1 MQKIILTLILSIS
14 LLTLTST
21 PVLAKVQYGEG
32 EVVVSKNEVISDDL
46 YIAGKTVRIEGKVEG
61 DLYVAGENI
70 FVTGDVVGDTT
81 AVGSDIN
88 IEGSIGQDAYLAGR
102 TITVTRAKVSDSLHV
117 AGQNITI
124 SGDTLLGGSLLGAGS
139 NVRNDATVARSLM
152 LAGATLYQNAPVLG
166 EARLAGKD
174 LTLGPKTSIS
184 KDLTYFLSPDSG
196 KIDNQAKVKG
206 NTNVVTEPTEWREK
220 RTIDEQNRRNF
231 GYLWRVWSYVG
242 MLLVGGVAIWLL
254 KKPLDTAV
262 NSLHNQSLSA
272 LGTGLLISILTPPAL
287 LLLMFTVIGIPLAML
302 SIPLYIILLYAG
314 KIVIA
319 LALARTLFSAASFT
333 KVIPLFEMFVGV
345 SALHLLKLIPVAGY
359 FIGMLA
365 TWIGIGA
372 IYLSLKKKVKT

>member
-1 MQKIILTLILSIS
+1 MQKIILTLFLSLSLIS
-14 LLTLTST
+14 LSSS

-81 AVGSDIN
+81 AVGNDIN

-124 SGDTLLGGSLLGAGS
+124 SSDTLLGGSLLGAGS

-152 LAGATLYQNAPVLG
+152 LAGANLYHNAPVLG
-166 EARLAGKD
+166 EARLAGED
-174 LTLGPKTSIS
+174 ITIGPKTSIS
-184 KDLTYFLSPDSG
+184 KDLTYFLSPDTG
-196 KIDNQAKVKG
+196 KIDNQANVKG

-231 GYLWRVWSYVG
+231 DYIWRAWSYIG
-242 MLLVGGVAIWLL
+242 MLLVGGIMIWLL
-254 KKPLDTAV
+254 RKPLSTAV
-262 NSLHNQSLSA
+262 NSLHNRSLNA
-272 LGTGLLISILTPPAL
+272 LGSGLLIAILTPPAL
-287 LLLMFTVIGIPLAML
+287 ILLSLTVIGIPLSL
-302 SIPLYIILLYAG
+302 LTLPLYLILLYTA
-314 KIVIA
+314 KIVVS
-319 LALARTLFSAASFT
+319 LAIARTLFSAASISKT
-333 KVIPLFEMFVGV
+333 TPLFEMFVGV
-345 SALHLLKLIPVAGY
+345 TVLHLLKLIPVGGH
-359 FIGMLA
+359 FISMIV
-365 TWIGIGA
+365 TWIGLGA
-372 IYLSLKKKVKT
+372 IYLSLKQTK